1 MSPALVSFVAG
12 VIFAI
17 GLGVA
22 GMTQPAKVFA
32 FLDLFGRWDPSLALV
47 MGGAIG
53 VHAIAY
59 RMIVGRTAPV
69 LEPRFSVPSSTGI
82 DGKLVGGA
90 ALFGIGWGLAGYCP
104 GPAVTSLASGAL
116 APVVVVAAMITG
128 MLLHRVILPSEA
140 AAVPAARPTS
150 PQIAA
155 ATSTADG

>member
-1 MSPALVSFVAG
+1 VSPAVVSFVAG

-32 FLDLFGRWDPSLALV
+32 FLDLFGRWDPSLAFV

-59 RMIVGRTAPV
+59 RLIVGRSKPV
-69 LEPRFSVPSSTGI
+69 LEPRYAVPASNGI

-90 ALFGIGWGLAGYCP
+90 ALFGAGWGLAGYCP
-104 GPAVTSLASGAL
+104 GPAVTSLASGDL
-116 APVVVVAAMITG
+116 APLDVVTAMLAG
-128 MLLHRVILPSEA
+128 MMLHRVLASGGA
-140 AAVPAARPTS
+140 AASVATPR
-150 PQIAA
+150 A
-155 ATSTADG
+155 ATPEIGAMSAVDG